1 MATWAEELA
10 VFLISFDFSYLS
22 DLINCMKIWVFEVFQ
37 FQIVKSVFL
46 LNRLHLIEDNVF
58 VFCKLSVQFI
68 VITIKLTLHF
78 PQLLASGEDTAPA
91 GSKCLCA
98 LSLRGEIAQRQLLTA
113 TSASQQQFFLLRAGL
128 LASNRPVLLPVFLS
142 LLGRYWLGNQ
152 SLVLSLGH
160 WLGAL
165 ILKIHWREKF
175 SETNL
180 HLCS

>member
-46 LNRLHLIEDNVF
+46 LNWLHLIEDNVF
-58 VFCKLSVQFI
+58 VFCKLCVQFI
-68 VITIKLTLHF
+68 IIAIQLTLHF
-78 PQLLASGEDTAPA
+78 PQFLASGEDAAPA
-91 GSKCLCA
+91 RSKSLGA
-98 LSLRGEIAQRQLLTA
+98 LSLGREIAQRQLLTA
-113 TSASQQQFFLLRAGL
+113 TSARQQQFFLLSAGL

-142 LLGRYWLGNQ
+142 LLGWHWLGNQ
-152 SLVLSLGH
+152 TLVLSLGH

-165 ILKIHWREKF
+165 ILQIHWREKF

-180 HLCS
+180 HLGS